1 MAVEINIAD
10 YHKETIAERYEIF
23 NPKHPPKNVW
33 EHLEDPE
40 FLGLCFNN
48 ERVRLGRCVGFCYR
62 HSLYI
67 RVKDLKMHQCL
78 GKQCKHLLKNDTH
91 RFWLQRE
98 KKLKEKKDS
107 KTDWDRRV
115 QNLIDGV
122 VEEREVK
129 PSAEERLRIAVEERR
144 RKQLER
150 MKCMERM
157 EQYLAKE
164 REAFHADLI
173 RRGIIPR
180 EDGHKIITVN
190 ISRVCSRGRAHLRK
204 KSSTDSNPEKKV

>member
-10 YHKETIAERYEIF
+10 YHKETVAERYDIF

-48 ERVRLGRCVGFCYR
+48 ERVRLSRCVGFCYR

-78 GKQCKHLLKNDTH
+78 GKQCKHLLKNDSH
-91 RFWLQRE
+91 FFWKQRE

-122 VEEREVK
+122 VEEVEVK
-129 PSAEERLRIAVEERR
+129 LSAEELRKIAAEERR
-144 RKQLER
+144 KRR
-150 MKCMERM
+150 MEHMKYV
-157 EQYLAKE
+157 EQYLARE

-190 ISRVCSRGRAHLRK
+190 ISRVGSRGRAHLRK
-204 KSSTDSNPEKKV
+204 KASTDSNPEKKV